1 MRMLISL
8 VLVVTGATQAGA
20 QDYDPSMAAY
30 DSMSQQQFRTQQ
42 SQIEAMAL
50 RKVIDR
56 NNGRRIARTG
66 ATRQQVAACNGKA
79 RLRAEYC
86 ADNPKV
92 RRLYG
97 LCRSI
102 GR

>member
-1 MRMLISL
+1 MTRLILLVSL
-8 VLVVTGATQAGA
+8 ALGAPALA
-20 QDYDPSMAAY
+20 QDYDPSLAAH

-42 SQIEAMAL
+42 SQIDAMTL

-56 NNGRRIARTG
+56 NGGATAARRG
-66 ATRQQVAACNGKA
+66 ATREQVAACSGKA
-79 RLRAEYC
+79 QLRAEFG

-102 GR
+102 GH

>member
-1 MRMLISL
+1 MFRLIALASIG
-8 VLVVTGATQAGA
+8 VGAPALA
-20 QDYDPSMAAY
+20 QDYDPSLAAH

-42 SQIEAMAL
+42 SQIDAMTL

-56 NNGRRIARTG
+56 NGGATVARRG
-66 ATRQQVAACNGKA
+66 ATREQVVACRGKA
-79 RLRAEYC
+79 QLRAEYG
-86 ADNPKV
+86 ADHPKV

-102 GR
+102 GH

>member
-1 MRMLISL
+1 MKGILLPAIL
-8 VLVVTGATQAGA
+8 VALAAPVAA
-20 QDYDPSMAAY
+20 QDYDPSMAAH
-30 DSMSQQQFRTQQ
+30 DSMSQQQFRTRQ
-42 SQIEAMAL
+42 SQIDAMTL

-56 NNGRRIARTG
+56 NGGSTG
-66 ATRQQVAACNGKA
+66 ATPQQVAACRGKA
-79 RLRAEYC
+79 RLRAEHG